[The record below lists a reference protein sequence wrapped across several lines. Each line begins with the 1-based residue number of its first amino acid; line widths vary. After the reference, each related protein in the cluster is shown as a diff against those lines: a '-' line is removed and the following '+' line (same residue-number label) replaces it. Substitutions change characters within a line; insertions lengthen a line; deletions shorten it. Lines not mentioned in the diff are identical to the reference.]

1 MERPKTLVRI
11 RRTRWPASRSS
22 PSPESSA
29 GDDRPYGAGAP
40 SGAPSR
46 RFHCCVGPRFAWMVR
61 FSFGPGAGCPFVRDA
76 SAMTFRAG
84 PPSVSRLPAGGCS
97 ASGRS
102 PDAARVRAVRQ
113 HARGRRTSRCGFP
126 HRPPEQRRESPRPP
140 PACST
145 LKTPHESAPLAEQG
159 EGIIRADSRV
169 GINSDMNVND
179 PRNDSGHSPDR
190 AKRNPGPLTLV
201 PACRFA
207 HAGYLL
213 HWRGSRRSRAQGIQD
228 QTPA

>member
-1 MERPKTLVRI
+1 MNRPVRRPVDTIRGKRGVRRLLDPGSDCPFDLRGGRANAPPPACGGARAAPASVSPSEKKRGEMERPKTLVRI

-102 PDAARVRAVRQ
+102 PDAARARAVRQ

-159 EGIIRADSRV
+159 EGIIRADS
-169 GINSDMNVND
+169 
-179 PRNDSGHSPDR
+179 
-190 AKRNPGPLTLV
+190 
-201 PACRFA
+201 
-207 HAGYLL
+207 
-213 HWRGSRRSRAQGIQD
+213 
-228 QTPA
+228 